1 MIKQFFLLL
10 IILISF
16 TVSADSDEFFL
27 KTDEDTVTI
36 SLKESVKDFQTVQ
49 LFRKR
54 SVQNPVNIFEFPEP
68 ESSFSE
74 PAESGTCYFIKVY
87 RDSDK
92 PFISDS
98 KCVSETFFI
107 GRIETALVLFL
118 LLLIFSFFAPGFIAF
133 RFLSSGTDDA
143 GEIARSVKILA
154 GEDSKNVLLHSSSDW
169 VGDPVNIAVI
179 SFFKRLLSEENES
192 VATTTPDDLTL
203 IGSRNVGM
211 LKKVPVIYGQRPF
224 LTNVLRDSTPR
235 SAVFHIAEN
244 NPESD
249 LDSFKDL
256 REKRKMVFSASLSG
270 AVTDLL
276 LKRKASVSI
285 EPFIFDSQLNKM
297 KTPYNSGAYLFL
309 IVTASAILLGSV
321 LKTLGIEQVINSFI
335 LLFTGGQ

>member
-1 MIKQFFLLL
+1 MMKQFFFLF
-10 IILISF
+10 IVFISF

-36 SLKESVKDFQTVQ
+36 RLKESVKDFQTVQ

-54 SVQNPVNIFEFPEP
+54 SGQNQVNIFEFPEP

-92 PFISDS
+92 PFVSGS
-98 KCVSETFFI
+98 KCVSEIFFI

-118 LLLIFSFFAPGFIAF
+118 LLLVFSFFVPGFVAF
-133 RFLSSGTDDA
+133 RFLLSGTDNA
-143 GEIARSVKILA
+143 GEIARSIKILA

-169 VGDPVNIAVI
+169 IGDPVNIAVN
-179 SFFKRLLSEENES
+179 SFFKRLLSEEHES
-192 VATTTPDDLTL
+192 VATTTPDDLTF

-224 LTNVLRDSTPR
+224 LTNVLRDSAPR

-249 LDSFKDL
+249 LDSFKDVK
-256 REKRKMVFSASLSG
+256 EKRKMVFSASLSG

-285 EPFIFDSQLNKM
+285 EPLIFDSQLSEM
-297 KTPYNSGAYLFL
+297 KTPNNSGAYLFL
-309 IVTASAILLGSV
+309 IVIASAVLFGSV
-321 LKTLGIEQVINSFI
+321 LKTLGIEHIVSSFI
-335 LLFTGGQ
+335 LFFTGG

>member
-10 IILISF
+10 IILVSF
-16 TVSADSDEFFL
+16 TFLVHSDEIFL

-36 SLKESVKDFQTVQ
+36 RLGESVNNFQTVQ

-54 SVQNPVNIFEFPEP
+54 SGQNEVNIFEFPEP
-68 ESSFSE
+68 EGFFSE
-74 PAESGTCYFIKVY
+74 PAKSGTCYFIKVY

-92 PFISDS
+92 PFVSNS

-107 GRIETALVLFL
+107 GRIEMALVLFL
-118 LLLIFSFFAPGFIAF
+118 LLLIFSFFAPGFISF
-133 RFLSSGTDDA
+133 RFLLSGTDNT
-143 GEIARSVKILA
+143 GEIARSIKILA

-169 VGDPVNIAVI
+169 IGDPVNIAVS

-192 VATTTPDDLTL
+192 VATTTSEELTF
-203 IGSRNVGM
+203 IGSKNGGM
-211 LKKVPVIYGQRPF
+211 LKNVPVIYGQRPF
-224 LTNVLRDSTPR
+224 LTNVLRDSAPR

-244 NPESD
+244 SPESD
-249 LDSFKDL
+249 LDSFKDVK
-256 REKRKMVFSASLSG
+256 EKRKMVFSASLSG

-285 EPFIFDSQLNKM
+285 EPLIFDSQLRKKN
-297 KTPYNSGAYLFL
+297 PDSSGAYLFL
-309 IVTASAILLGSV
+309 IVIASAVLLGSV
-321 LKTLGIEQVINSFI
+321 LKTLGIEHIVNSLI